1 MKTSL
6 SRRGFITATAA
17 ASLAPTG
24 LYAAQKKNTVSFM
37 LRERVETAKGTGMF
51 HTLRRQER
59 WNPAESAIVVCDMWD
74 LHHCLN
80 ATRRGGELAPR
91 MNEVI
96 KAARE
101 LGFTIIHAPS
111 SCVKAYENHPARKHV
126 LDTPKAKTLPKDID
140 LWCKQ
145 IPSEE
150 AGKYPI
156 DQSDGGEDD
165 DPVEHQKWAEELK
178 ARGRNPR
185 APWKKQMDGLEIHDA
200 DYISDSGSEIWSV
213 MEYRKI
219 RNVILL
225 GVHTNMCVLGRPFG
239 LRQMARNGKN
249 VVLMRDMTDTMYN
262 PKRAPFVSHF
272 TGTDLI
278 VEHIEKYVC
287 PTITSDSLIGGQ
299 PFRFKHDKRPNLLII
314 MAEREYKT
322 NQTLPKFAAEHL
334 GHLFS
339 VNTIHANV
347 TERNDLPGLEAI
359 KEADVVLLSVRRR
372 LLAPEKMKLLRDY
385 VAAGKPIVGVR
396 TSSHAFSLRKD
407 NPAPELTDWPEFDR
421 DIFGGNYTGHHGSGP
436 KVTLTTPKAS
446 KNHPILMG
454 VDLTKL
460 KGTGSLYKT
469 TPLAKGTT
477 ELIRGTIEGAKP
489 EAIAWTHQPKSGNHI
504 FYTSL
509 GHVNEFTQPS
519 MNVLLKNALCWAA
532 KMPEFR
538 SPNTNKGKQ

>member
-1 MKTSL
+1 MKTSADPN
-6 SRRGFITATAA
+6 RRQFIVTAA
-17 ASLAPTG
+17 GASLAPTT
-24 LYAAQKKNTVSFM
+24 LATASPKRNTMRFT
-37 LRERVETAKGTGMF
+37 LRERKETAKETGMF
-51 HTLRRQER
+51 HTLSRQEH

-96 KAARE
+96 KAARK

-126 LDTPKAKTLPKDID
+126 LDTPKAKSLPKEID

-150 AGKYPI
+150 AGQYPI

-185 APWKKQMDGLEIHDA
+185 APWKKQMDALEIHDA

-213 MEYRKI
+213 MEHRKI

-262 PKRAPFVSHF
+262 PQRAPFVSHF

-278 VEHIEKYVC
+278 VEHIEKFVC
-287 PTITSDSLIGGQ
+287 PTITSDALIGGQ
-299 PFRFKHDKRPNLLII
+299 PFRFKNDHRPNLLII

-359 KEADVVLLSVRRR
+359 KEADIVLLSVRRR
-372 LLAPEKMKLLRDY
+372 LLATEKMKLLRDY
-385 VAAGKPIVGVR
+385 MAAGKPLVGVR
-396 TSSHAFSLRKD
+396 TSSHAFALRKGE
-407 NPAPELTDWPEFDR
+407 PAPGLADWPEFDR
-421 DIFGGNYTGHHGSGP
+421 DIFGGNYTGHHGNGP
-436 KVTLTTPKAS
+436 KVTLTAPAAG
-446 KNHPILMG
+446 KNHPILTG

-460 KGTGSLYKT
+460 TGTGSLYKT
-469 TPLAKGTT
+469 TPLAQGTT
-477 ELIRGTIEGAKP
+477 ELIRGTIEGAEP
-489 EAIAWTHQPKSGNHI
+489 EAIAWTHQPKGGNRV

-509 GHVNEFTQPS
+509 GHVGEFTQPA

-532 KMPEFR
+532 KIPFPQAKR
-538 SPNTNKGKQ
+538 K

>member
-1 MKTSL
+1 MNTSPES
-6 SRRGFITATAA
+6 SRRQFLATTAA
-17 ASLAPTG
+17 ASLAPAWG
-24 LYAAQKKNTVSFM
+24 HASPKRNTVR
-37 LRERVETAKGTGMF
+37 LTLQERKETAPDTERF
-51 HTLRRQER
+51 HTLRRQEH
-59 WNPAESAIVVCDMWD
+59 WNPTESAIVICDMWD

-80 ATRRGGELAPR
+80 ATRRGAELAPR
-91 MNEVI
+91 MNELI
-96 KAARE
+96 KTARK

-111 SCVKAYENHPARKHV
+111 SCVQAYKNHPARQHV
-126 LDTPKAKTLPKDID
+126 LDTPKAKSLPKDID
-140 LWCKQ
+140 LWCKK

-185 APWKKQMDGLEIHDA
+185 APWKTQAAAIEMHNS
-200 DYISDSGSEIWSV
+200 DYISDSGSEIWGV
-213 MEYRKI
+213 MEHRKI

-287 PTITSDSLIGGQ
+287 PTITSDALIGGQ
-299 PFRFKHDKRPNLLII
+299 RFRFKNDKRPNLLII

-322 NQTLPKFAAEHL
+322 NQTLPKFAAEQL
-334 GHLFS
+334 GHLFQ
-339 VNTIHANV
+339 VNTLHASE

-359 KEADVVLLSVRRR
+359 READLILLSVRRR
-372 LLAPEKMKLLRDY
+372 LLPLEKMKLLRAY
-385 VAAGKPIVGVR
+385 VAAGKPIVGIR
-396 TSSHAFSLRKD
+396 TASHAFSLRKG
-407 NPAPELTDWPEFDR
+407 APSPGLTDWPEFDR
-421 DIFGGNYTGHHGSGP
+421 NIFGGNYTNHHGNGP
-436 KVTLTTPKAS
+436 KVQLTAPAGATE
-446 KNHPILMG
+446 HPILKG

-469 TPLAKGTT
+469 TPLAKGAT
-477 ELIRGTIEGAKP
+477 ELIRGTIPGAPP
-489 EAIAWTHQPKSGNHI
+489 EAIAWTHRPKNGNRV

-509 GHVNEFTQPS
+509 GHVDEFTQPT

-532 KMPEFR
+532 KIPI
-538 SPNTNKGKQ
+538 PQAQH